1 MKRKTLQLFSIMLL
15 MFILTTTVFADDGT
29 VFKRNVSGTPNE
41 ETEHAAIKML
51 PVYVPAQASD
61 GTVLVDGIDI
71 YDADGTIVE
80 TRTSVQP
87 LIVHYNDGHV
97 ETIDEDGY
105 GGFPGHGERDAFAG
119 VSLDGGAT
127 WKTTNLSNS
136 ADRSSFKIS
145 LGGRQKI
152 AYPGDVGRSFMAS
165 DGNQVLIVWVSRF
178 AGGGNPNYA
187 MSDEERSLVADYMVG
202 TGAIP
207 DASACTDGDLIG
219 TPCLYLEDHFS
230 VAGSQGSSNLAD
242 EGYPLV
248 GELPYA
254 ALWAA
259 RGVIM
264 PPVAEGEPSTFVWFK
279 AERLSSAVRDANR
292 PEASCVKGAGCV
304 VTWQED
310 PDGIRPGSGDGP
322 GEGWSG
328 AIAHHQTDTWY
339 SYIDWQDFNL
349 VSEDGTYGS
358 LLNDT
363 GDLAEW
369 IAANDTGSPSAAIP
383 MSIPVRLTDNSM
395 CVAADDKPYCY
406 VDFDN
411 SGTADFCASSAI
423 VSIEVPD
430 EDGQAVPHDVDMCIT
445 EDGRLMRGNTAST
458 RARLGLNGYSSLGD
472 YRIDPSAYPIDSA
485 WFTVSYE
492 ENKGLGDEGEDE
504 IVPEDLIDKV
514 DMGKNV
520 WYHTFDMFNP
530 ELVSQGLMLNQPA
543 VYPENFANPENF
555 LTQEASLGYNF
566 YTIDPDPIYEVQ
578 GGLETT
584 LYQTEISR
592 RPSKITQDWYD
603 AGETGTVAFQLW
615 KQGIIRRGGP
625 ADIMGRRFV
634 IPDEFD
640 AATDNPYDYTNMV
653 CDTWAYTDGSN
664 PRYVKG
670 FCADPAINLSGNTI
684 LTSETCGDA
693 AGCLDVYP
701 FNDYYDDLDMT
712 DQTDGVS
719 KIYTWEMTGPG
730 YGDDPSSFVGTD
742 INADATNLNDTSWA
756 NPYDMAKGH
765 RGFLVGDNL
774 MVMYGWTPNWN
785 DLANGHSI
793 VNLYVRRSFD
803 GGQTWSTTPASFTHT
818 NGITYS
824 GDGTT
829 TCEWMGPISEQVPVC
844 VDYGAGDFEQARN
857 VSQLGGSQVTVLDP
871 RYSPTTRSITEAS
884 VSSESLP
891 AGFSAPL
898 YDDDTRDPSRFF
910 MVYETGE
917 TSAYDAG
924 EATPLD
930 LFYSRAIEWGDEYL
944 VWQDEATAD
953 CLPAA
958 DTEDEFDLAGF
969 CNEFDALEGSQ
980 FDESGEASVTTNPGG
995 TFFYTTWNQID
1006 FDHDG
1011 NEILS
1016 DAIFRRVLFIDDYN
1030 PLLDISLTIEI
1041 NSPDDGAMF
1050 VSGSEINFSGT
1061 ADDLVDGNLSQ
1072 YIEWDSNID
1081 GDIGIGE
1088 SISTLLSDGE
1098 HTITASVMDNDGN
1111 IVKTKIVIIV
1121 SPDEGPVVEI
1131 DSPDDGAM
1139 FVSGSEIDF
1148 SGTADDLE
1156 DGDLSNTIAW
1166 EDNGVPL
1173 GTAGS
1178 FSAVLSDGAHT
1189 ITASVTDNDGNVA
1202 NTSIDITVYPLP
1214 GSVPVVVIDKPDDNE
1229 SVEAFTEISF
1239 YATADDLE
1247 DGALN
1252 SDIVWASDI
1261 DGVIGT
1267 GASIKTVLS
1276 GPVGED
1282 TTNVVHSITA
1292 SVTDSDGNLGSVAI
1306 VITIVPKP
1314 NEAPIVEIIRPD
1326 DGAMFVSGSE
1336 IDFSGTADDLEDGSL
1351 SSEIVWAS
1359 DLEGEIGTGTN
1370 FNAVLIDGVHT
1381 ITASVTDQYGLTTT
1395 ASIEITVY
1403 PLPGYDPNIV
1413 IDTPATGTTFDWG
1426 TKIFFNA
1433 TADDLEDGVLSTEIE
1448 WESSI
1453 DGVIGTGPS
1462 INVVLSGPDGAEP
1475 VVHTITASVLDSDG
1489 NPANTSIDLTINPN
1503 TAPTILINAPAAG
1516 ADFVYGTAIEFSATA
1531 DDLEDGSLSSEIE
1544 WISDLDGVIGTGDS
1558 FITTEL
1564 SVGSHTITASVVD
1577 AGELEAYDVVSIT
1590 VSNEPNNQA
1599 LTVDVTTID
1608 PYYYSQRDT
1617 VQITA
1622 TVTDQNGNPVEAAEV
1637 TVVIEFYSLTISR
1650 TAETD
1655 ADGIAVVT
1663 YKINTRKTGIGVAT
1677 VTVTATKPGYADG
1690 IDDTAVFE
1698 VVR

>member
-1 MKRKTLQLFSIMLL
+1 MKRQIYKTIGVVLL
-15 MFILTTTVFADDGT
+15 LFILVTTVFADDGT
-29 VFKRNVSGTPNE
+29 IFRRNVSGTPHE
-41 ETEHAAIKML
+41 ETEHASIKML

-61 GTVLVDGIDI
+61 GTLLTEGIDI
-71 YDADGTIVE
+71 IDADGALVE
-80 TRTSVQP
+80 TRFDVQP

-97 ETIDEDGY
+97 ETIDVDGY

-136 ADRSSFKIS
+136 ADRSSFKIK
-145 LGGRQKI
+145 LGGRKKFP
-152 AYPGDVGRSFMAS
+152 YPGDVGRSFMAS

-187 MSDEERSLVADYMVG
+187 MSDEERSLVADYLAG

-219 TPCLYLEDHFS
+219 TPCIYLEDHFS
-230 VAGSQGSSNLAD
+230 VAGSQGSSDLAD
-242 EGYPLV
+242 EGYPLI

-254 ALWAA
+254 ALWVA

-264 PPVAEGEPSTFVWFK
+264 PPAAEGEASTFVWFK

-339 SYIDWQDFNL
+339 SYIDWNDFNL
-349 VSEDGTYGS
+349 VSLDGTYGS

-369 IAANDTGSPSAAIP
+369 IAANDSGSPSAAIP

-406 VDFDN
+406 ADFDN
-411 SGTADFCASSAI
+411 SGTPDFCADSTI

-430 EDGQAVPHDVDMCIT
+430 EGGEAVAHDVDMCIT

-472 YRIDPSAYPIDSA
+472 YRVDPAAYPIDSA

-504 IVPEDLIDKV
+504 VVPEDLIEKV

-543 VYPENFANPENF
+543 VYPEDFSNPEGF

-566 YTIDPDPIYEVQ
+566 YTIDPDPIYEDQ
-578 GGLETT
+578 ANLDTT

-603 AGETGTVAFQLW
+603 AGASGTVAFQLW

-640 AATDNPYDYTNMV
+640 ATTDNPYDYNNMV
-653 CDTWAYTDGSN
+653 CNTWAYTDGLN

-684 LTSETCGDA
+684 LTSENCGDA
-693 AGCLDVYP
+693 TSCLDVYP

-719 KIYTWEMTGPG
+719 KIYTWEMVGPG
-730 YGDDPSSFVGTD
+730 YGETITD
-742 INADATNLNDTSWA
+742 TTLTNLDDLSWE

-765 RGFLVGDNL
+765 RGFLAGDML

-785 DLANGHSI
+785 DLQNGHSI

-803 GGQTWSTTPASFTHT
+803 GGQTWSTTPGSFTHT

-829 TCEWMGPISEQVPVC
+829 TCEWMGPISEQYPEC

-891 AGFSAPL
+891 TGFTAPL
-898 YDDDTRDPSRFF
+898 YPDDTRDPSRFF

-958 DTEDEFDLAGF
+958 DTEDEFDLSGF

-1011 NEILS
+1011 HEILS
-1016 DAIFRRVLFIDDYN
+1016 DAIFRRVLFIDDYIPGETEPN
-1030 PLLDISLTIEI
+1030 GTPSVSI
-1041 NSPDDGAMF
+1041 NSPANGATFDSGTTITFSATASDPEDGDLSNEIAWASSIDGAM
-1050 VSGSEINFSGT
+1050 GT
-1061 ADDLVDGNLSQ
+1061 GASLSAM
-1072 YIEWDSNID
+1072 
-1081 GDIGIGE
+1081 
-1088 SISTLLSDGE
+1088 LSDGS
-1098 HTITASVMDNDGN
+1098 HTITATVTDSGMITEIAEVSITVEEEAPINEPPTVSVN
-1111 IVKTKIVIIV
+1111 
-1121 SPDEGPVVEI
+1121 SPA
-1131 DSPDDGAM
+1131 DGAI
-1139 FVSGSEIDF
+1139 FA
-1148 SGTADDLE
+1148 SGTEITFNGTAIDLE
-1156 DGDLSNTIAW
+1156 DGDLSGAIVW
-1166 EDNGVPL
+1166 EDNGAYL
-1173 GTAGS
+1173 STGAS
-1178 FSAVLSDGAHT
+1178 FSAVLGDGPHT
-1189 ITASVTDNDGNVA
+1189 ITLTVTDSGMNTANAEINITVEDAVSTAAMHVATLEGTSISVNSQIWKASINIQVLDANGEAVA
-1202 NTSIDITVYPLP
+1202 NTLVSGLWSNGYV
-1214 GSVPVVVIDKPDDNE
+1214 GSTSCTTD
-1229 SVEAFTEISF
+1229 AM
-1239 YATADDLE
+1239 
-1247 DGALN
+1247 G
-1252 SDIVWASDI
+1252 WC
-1261 DGVIGT
+1261 
-1267 GASIKTVLS
+1267 TVLTK
-1276 GPVGED
+1276 GIKVR
-1282 TTNVVHSITA
+1282 TTQE
-1292 SVTDSDGNLGSVAI
+1292 VT
-1306 VITIVPKP
+1306 
-1314 NEAPIVEIIRPD
+1314 
-1326 DGAMFVSGSE
+1326 F
-1336 IDFSGTADDLEDGSL
+1336 
-1351 SSEIVWAS
+1351 
-1359 DLEGEIGTGTN
+1359 
-1370 FNAVLIDGVHT
+1370 
-1381 ITASVTDQYGLTTT
+1381 
-1395 ASIEITVY
+1395 
-1403 PLPGYDPNIV
+1403 
-1413 IDTPATGTTFDWG
+1413 
-1426 TKIFFNA
+1426 
-1433 TADDLEDGVLSTEIE
+1433 
-1448 WESSI
+1448 
-1453 DGVIGTGPS
+1453 
-1462 INVVLSGPDGAEP
+1462 
-1475 VVHTITASVLDSDG
+1475 
-1489 NPANTSIDLTINPN
+1489 
-1503 TAPTILINAPAAG
+1503 
-1516 ADFVYGTAIEFSATA
+1516 
-1531 DDLEDGSLSSEIE
+1531 
-1544 WISDLDGVIGTGDS
+1544 
-1558 FITTEL
+1558 
-1564 SVGSHTITASVVD
+1564 
-1577 AGELEAYDVVSIT
+1577 
-1590 VSNEPNNQA
+1590 
-1599 LTVDVTTID
+1599 
-1608 PYYYSQRDT
+1608 
-1617 VQITA
+1617 
-1622 TVTDQNGNPVEAAEV
+1622 TVTDLAAAGYTYDAAANV
-1637 TVVIEFYSLTISR
+1637 ASGTITV
-1650 TAETD
+1650 A
-1655 ADGIAVVT
+1655 A
-1663 YKINTRKTGIGVAT
+1663 
-1677 VTVTATKPGYADG
+1677 P
-1690 IDDTAVFE
+1690 
-1698 VVR
+1698 